1 MPTALDSAE
10 HNMITAARPVTSSS
24 TSAGDPTPYDVLL
37 AGIAA
42 SAHARETLT
51 YCREDVHHRSNAR
64 IKSYATF

>member
-51 YCREDVHHRSNAR
+51 PRDATSALQQAHRSG
-64 IKSYATF
+64 